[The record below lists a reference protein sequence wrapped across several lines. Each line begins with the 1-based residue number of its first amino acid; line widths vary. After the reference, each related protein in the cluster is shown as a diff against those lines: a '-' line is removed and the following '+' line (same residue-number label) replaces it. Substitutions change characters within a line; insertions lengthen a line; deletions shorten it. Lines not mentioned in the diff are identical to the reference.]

1 MSLPRPPHEDLL
13 LVTTYVPVLS
23 VCARA
28 ALLVLGVQALVHVLE
43 TPAHVVAAAVA
54 AAAYLDALGAPAA
67 FVASAA
73 TGASGVLA
81 AAHGSAGASIA
92 AASAASAATA
102 ASAAALDAACGYL
115 APVAF
120 ALVAQPPHA
129 GCVAAG
135 PPAPAAPP
143 GLDALA
149 APPAPA
155 PLAPADPAAAFRW
168 LADFVW
174 SFAATFEV
182 AAAAAGL
189 RVPAPPALRLLTALG
204 LALVHVAL
212 ACEPLAPAEM
222 ALRAVLFYVQC
233 AVCALCGRFTLAR
246 EYERRV
252 HAHAALFVLFVHI
265 YAALAGF
272 LIVVG
277 VHVRFIFHHRHLHS
291 RGADDPE
298 RPHPREPREPR
309 ELREH
314 TRETARARPEPKPAR
329 AADHDYLDL
338 VRKLQ
343 AAKAA
348 SGVA

>member
-81 AAHGSAGASIA
+81 AHGSAGASTA
-92 AASAASAATA
+92 AASAASAASAATA

-129 GCVAAG
+129 RCVAAG

-149 APPAPA
+149 APPGLDALAAPAAPA

-277 VHVRFIFHHRHLHS
+277 VHVRFIFHHRHL
-291 RGADDPE
+291 
-298 RPHPREPREPR
+298 
-309 ELREH
+309 
-314 TRETARARPEPKPAR
+314 
-329 AADHDYLDL
+329 
-338 VRKLQ
+338 
-343 AAKAA
+343 
-348 SGVA
+348 